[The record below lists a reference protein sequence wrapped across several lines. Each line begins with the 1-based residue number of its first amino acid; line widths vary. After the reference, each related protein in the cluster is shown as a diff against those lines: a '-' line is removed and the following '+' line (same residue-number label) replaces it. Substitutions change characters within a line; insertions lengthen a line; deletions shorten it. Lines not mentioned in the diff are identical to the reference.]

1 MFSKRHSIVAVL
13 TTCAMMMTAPAVAS
27 GDDTHEPQ
35 SRHEAPRPGHDY
47 SISVEEQT
55 TQKGLWEPLLGM
67 FGHTSAAAD
76 VNGDGW
82 VDLYVGGFYQQLP
95 WDRFFRGEIDDR
107 GATEIS
113 PDRLLLGG
121 PDGFE
126 PDPTFPEMRDGS
138 SSGSAFADLDN
149 DGDLDLLVSHYYPY
163 EFASQDPPPTNGQQ
177 VVALRN
183 DDGRFTRVGQVADE
197 VAARSLAIADV
208 DGDGNQDFFVIEDVY
223 YEDDLGPAS
232 SRLYLG
238 DGAFGFEE
246 ATSASGLPDD
256 LSGLGVVAADLNA
269 DGWPDLF
276 VSGSLR
282 GKDVPDGEGTYQRA
296 RIFINDGGDGFIEA
310 DGSEFTMVSQR
321 WLDESAGVAV
331 GDLNR
336 DGLHDIVVGSHP
348 YPALNTL
355 WPQPVHIYLNQ
366 GNDEDGL
373 PTFADVTAETGIGA
387 VDTKPAHVTLA
398 DMDNDG
404 WLDIVTGVSV
414 GDGTEPAIF
423 RHAGVDG
430 GIPQFDTPSGLHDE
444 RLPSP
449 EVAEWDRI
457 GITRYWPTGVNAD
470 FDNDGRVDLFGVE
483 WFPDLPSRY
492 WENTSTAGNWLKVDV
507 SAESALGSTVNVYRP
522 GDRQRG
528 KPPIFSRQVLST
540 ESYGGGALH
549 TLHVGLGSL
558 RAVEVEVIG
567 TAPTRERATL
577 HARAGETIHV
587 DL

>member
-1 MFSKRHSIVAVL
+1 MA
-13 TTCAMMMTAPAVAS
+13 TPAVAS
-27 GDDTHEPQ
+27 GEDGAHEGDDRDRTARSDSDQ
-35 SRHEAPRPGHDY
+35 

-55 TQKGLWEPLLGM
+55 KEKGLWDPLLGM
-67 FGHTSAAAD
+67 FAHTSAAAD
-76 VNGDGW
+76 VNDDGW
-82 VDLYVGGFYQQLP
+82 VDLYVGSFYQQLP

-138 SSGSAFADLDN
+138 SSGSAFADIDN

-163 EFASQDPPPTNGQQ
+163 ELASQDPPPTNGQQ
-177 VVALRN
+177 VVVLRN
-183 DDGRFTRVGQVADE
+183 DDGTFTRVGQVADE
-197 VAARSLAIADV
+197 IAARSIAVADF

-223 YEDDLGPAS
+223 YEDAMGPAS

-238 DGAFGFEE
+238 DGDFQFEE
-246 ATSASGLPDD
+246 ATTATGLPDD
-256 LSGLGVVAADLNA
+256 ISGLGVVAADLNA

-282 GKDVPDGEGTYQRA
+282 GKAVPEGEENVQRA
-296 RIFINDGGDGFIEA
+296 RMFVNDREGGFVEA
-310 DGSEFTMVSQR
+310 DASEFTMVSQL
-321 WLDESAGVAV
+321 WSDESAGVAV
-331 GDLNR
+331 ADLNR
-336 DGLHDIVVGSHP
+336 DGRHDIVVGSHP
-348 YPALNTL
+348 YPALAAL
-355 WPQPVHIYLNQ
+355 WPQQPVHIYLND
-366 GNDEDGL
+366 GNDDDGL
-373 PTFADVTAETGIGA
+373 PVFSDVTAETGIGT
-387 VDTKPAHVTLA
+387 VDTKPAHVTLV

-404 WLDIVTGVSV
+404 WLDIATGVSV

-423 RHAGVDG
+423 EHTGLDD

-449 EVAEWDRI
+449 EEAQWDRI
-457 GITRYWPTGVNAD
+457 GTPRYWPTGVNAD
-470 FDNDGRVDLFGVE
+470 FNNDGRVDLFAVE

-492 WENTSTAGNWLKVDV
+492 WENTSAAGNWLKVDV
-507 SAESALGSTVNVYRP
+507 SSETTLGSTVNVYRP
-522 GDRQRG
+522 GDRERG

-540 ESYGGGALH
+540 EGYGGGALH
-549 TLHVGLGSL
+549 TQHVGLGEL

-567 TAPTRERATL
+567 PAPTRDTARQY
-577 HARAGETIHV
+577 ARAGETVHV